1 MQPDSAVNAGPGSAA
16 ATAAAAEVEPHIDM
30 PPLPPPPAFSPR
42 SSLPS
47 SSVPP
52 ETPSSAS
59 HPVHDPSI
67 IPATTAPSHSSHAAS
82 TAPSPST
89 PATAST
95 LSSVPAKHH
104 DVASIAFPSGP
115 SSSADPS
122 HRSIPSSLTSSARQ
136 SRSSSPAP
144 APPLRT
150 ISQGPYSNNAWP
162 PSATANVNATGS
174 AISTLTSS
182 ERRQITDSL
191 RAHKRSSSLATLKSF
206 ASASNPSL
214 PTTGALQVQGV
225 NKPSSHGR
233 TSPAAAST
241 PTANEMP
248 APTQPPYRRAQ
259 TYRFSRTQSAA
270 PPHARTAETDTSAD
284 PQARSRHTS
293 DAPYHATSEELEKEN
308 QRLKATAA
316 AKLAEQEAWEKTRGA
331 GSAVLDL
338 LKLPNLSD
346 DDADDDHSAESSG
359 PGRQSRATTPGSAS
373 GSGISGASVPGSG
386 SSNSSQTDSGRSSN
400 KRKMGKLTRTW
411 EAARVL
417 PSLDDVQ
424 ARRHDPVTVTSADK
438 LLSRGISEYTLLPKI
453 LGRGKFSSV
462 FLASKPYGPTGDP
475 QLFAIKHTPLFPH
488 HPLIATRLL
497 REPTLLA
504 ELPPHPNLVN
514 VYETIRTPGHFY
526 LIEEYLDGYVTLE
539 ALLPMRSEQSP
550 PHYPILPTGV
560 ANCVL
565 DQLLS
570 AVHAIHHPL
579 QICHRDIKPE
589 NILVHPDTL
598 QLKLLD
604 FGLATHFSRSEA
616 KLSTCCGS
624 PAFHCPEI
632 VTALRN
638 PLGTVHYWGPEVDAW
653 TCGITMLRL
662 LTGVRYPIGASHTS
676 VRSMSIRA
684 QRAVATIK
692 DPELR
697 DRVGKLLEIN
707 GERRMRNFEDLVK
720 ALEPATDEIHRGI
733 KEFKSTTFIPVEP
746 QHKMNLPLVV
756 GPAAEA
762 ALTAPLLPSGA
773 TPAGSKRSTPM
784 NSRPAS
790 PTFGGGEVLDA
801 HLSPAPTLLLSN
813 PTYQPAQRVL
823 SYVKYCLR
831 CAGILYHCWPDTSS
845 SASLPPTPG
854 PFEAAFQ
861 DYNNALSNVTSRT
874 SDTPSSAHPDGSVPP
889 SLSPST
895 PFPIQAARSERDP
908 YSHIH
913 VFECVLEVV
922 DPPADSDQDAP
933 QSLVQSIFSALSFG
947 RRPANRRSMSTPP
960 KPENLQAA
968 GMPRPPGTPADA
980 PVSGSG
986 SASGKAGD
994 VKCLTF
1000 YLVLRFPRR
1009 PSGQLNF
1016 VATRPS
1022 YSRSSSTAGRS
1033 HRARS
1038 RASSAVGADRDSGG
1052 LHRDVSTDSL
1062 TRLSK
1067 LHSSHAEFATG
1078 IHPLRKAMIDS
1089 NHTTPRASRTSS
1101 PAVSHGNLK
1110 KREGSLAPYRD
1121 HDRHGRDLND
1131 AERSNL
1137 GLTIETSPELL
1148 RIAEKQASAHNSPSP
1163 QSAPNS
1169 RATSRARSRK
1179 SSRVRG
1185 SSASRRN
1192 GGSNKVFVHVT
1203 DNRALDAVRK
1213 AFSIGGTTTDY
1224 NPDIET
1230 DYEDSGM
1237 WASPDLRARE
1247 MTLGEESDHG
1257 LSSESKP
1264 RRPSSNRRRP
1274 HSHRHVSGLSVP
1286 VAEGEDRSK
1295 LASSAGE
1302 SGHASRPTWADI
1314 PAGGM
1319 KPRNTISHSSDD
1331 QEQYTRGRSL
1341 GPAGSLPSPTS
1352 GIPFPAPPRLRASSN
1367 LAFAVVQEE
1376 SSPSNTEHSA
1386 SQSRTMVDLRD
1397 KPPVAED
1404 TTHQVDAPVVPSTSV
1419 DFDLHAAVATLA
1431 SMTSGLLKEDPLPEQ
1446 AELSSGVS
1454 DVASYLLRLQ
1464 TDDAARFAQEL
1475 DTLSF
1480 DLFRALSPITG
1491 LVDRSSGSAVKAAS
1505 VAKQVLD
1512 LLGDNASSR
1521 EVYMAV
1527 DMRCGEMLDAEPHCV
1542 ELSGD
1547 EQIWSSAAETVYLM
1561 RLLNMS
1567 LPRIRTKKPQ
1577 GFSQVFGR
1585 LPQCL
1590 MLGLV
1595 SAAEHAASACEKLA
1609 EEAVKTCCSTA
1620 LIVVDWEAHCM
1631 GTSEREPI
1639 RRTSREALGR
1649 FLEGVTVC
1657 LPYLAGATTP
1667 LSEDFFFAQNP
1678 RYAMASK
1685 EGGVSTVKRNESLFA
1700 EISKTLASLEVD
1712 LGTIWSNALLGMSRD
1727 PKDDDTR
1734 GTLTALGVAGFVLH
1748 VHLLHSGY
1756 ARDRPLEWK
1765 GVRAQTQLEAALPVA
1780 LLAVSEQTK
1789 AAASPELEEG
1799 KEDALADTSLLWMQ
1813 WCFCGLQ
1820 EDASAGQRILPV
1832 ELAVSLAQTLATQSV
1847 ISPSPSA
1854 RLIRFKLLSDLLVHR
1869 TERIAALQVLDQII
1883 TSSPFSQLRAGG
1895 VSILRSVLSAWLAPI
1910 KTGDVDAV
1918 PLESIVALL
1927 NKIVALPSGL
1937 QPTGT
1942 GEAPEEASR
1951 LTETLAEE
1959 SGKLTELLSLLFWLE
1974 TQQHSANSNLT
1985 CLSSKLEY
1993 WSSFVQPLEKLL
2005 EQLGSTDSHHK
2016 QQFELVHIALQ
2027 RLVTTFPTSSSS

>member
-1 MQPDSAVNAGPGSAA
+1 MQPDSAVNAGPAGSGAVA
-16 ATAAAAEVEPHIDM
+16 EPHLDM
-30 PPLPPPPAFSPR
+30 PPPPPPPAFSAR

-47 SSVPP
+47 SPVPP
-52 ETPSSAS
+52 EISSSSSSPSHS
-59 HPVHDPSI
+59 VHDPSI
-67 IPATTAPSHSSHAAS
+67 IPATTAPPQTSQAAS
-82 TAPSPST
+82 TTQSIPTPSP
-89 PATAST
+89 
-95 LSSVPAKHH
+95 VPAKHH
-104 DVASIAFPSGP
+104 NVASIAFPSRP
-115 SSSADPS
+115 LSSADPL
-122 HRSIPSSLTSSARQ
+122 HRSVPSSSTSSARQ

-150 ISQGPYSNNAWP
+150 ISQGPYSNNVWP

-174 AISTLTSS
+174 TISTLTSS

-214 PTTGALQVQGV
+214 PTTGALQPQGV
-225 NKPSSHGR
+225 NKASSHGR
-233 TSPAAAST
+233 TSPAAASK
-241 PTANEMP
+241 PNEMP

-270 PPHARTAETDTSAD
+270 PPHARTAETSTSLD
-284 PQARSRHTS
+284 PHARSRHTS
-293 DAPYHATSEELEKEN
+293 DAPHHATSEELDKEN
-308 QRLKATAA
+308 QRLKAAAA

-346 DDADDDHSAESSG
+346 DDADDDQSAGSCG

-373 GSGISGASVPGSG
+373 GSGISAASVPGSG
-386 SSNSSQTDSGRSSN
+386 SSNSSQTDSGRSNN
-400 KRKMGKLTRTW
+400 KRKIGKLTRTW

-424 ARRHDPVTVTSADK
+424 ARRHDVVTVTSADK

-526 LIEEYLDGYVTLE
+526 LVEEYLDGYVTLE

-662 LTGVRYPIGASHTS
+662 LTGIRYPIGASHTS

-697 DRVGKLLEIN
+697 DRVGKLLEVN

-720 ALEPATDEIHRGI
+720 ALETPTDETHRGI

-773 TPAGSKRSTPM
+773 TPTGSKRSTPM

-790 PTFGGGEVLDA
+790 PTLGGGEASDA

-874 SDTPSSAHPDGSVPP
+874 SDTPSSAHPDGLVPP

-913 VFECVLEVV
+913 VFECVLEMM
-922 DPPADSDQDAP
+922 DPPADADQDEP

-968 GMPRPPGTPADA
+968 GMPRPPGAPADA

-1009 PSGQLNF
+1009 PSGHLNF
-1016 VATRPS
+1016 VATRPP
-1022 YSRSSSTAGRS
+1022 YSRSSSVAGRS

-1052 LHRDVSTDSL
+1052 VHRDASTDSL
-1062 TRLSK
+1062 TRFSK

-1110 KREGSLAPYRD
+1110 KREGSLAPHRE
-1121 HDRHGRDLND
+1121 HDRHRRDLND

-1148 RIAEKQASAHNSPSP
+1148 RIAEKQASAQNSPSP
-1163 QSAPNS
+1163 QSAPTS

-1192 GGSNKVFVHVT
+1192 GGSNKIFVHVT

-1213 AFSIGGTTTDY
+1213 ALSIGGTTTDY

-1247 MTLGEESDHG
+1247 MTLGEESDPG
-1257 LSSESKP
+1257 FGSESKP
-1264 RRPSSNRRRP
+1264 RRPGSNRRRP
-1274 HSHRHVSGLSVP
+1274 HSHRQVSGLSVP
-1286 VAEGEDRSK
+1286 VAEGDD
-1295 LASSAGE
+1295 ASNVAPGAGE
-1302 SGHASRPTWADI
+1302 SGHASRPTWADV
-1314 PAGGM
+1314 PAGSM
-1319 KPRNTISHSSDD
+1319 KPRNTISHGSDD

-1341 GPAGSLPSPTS
+1341 GPAGSLPSPAS
-1352 GIPFPAPPRLRASSN
+1352 GIPFPGPPRLRASSN

-1376 SSPSNTEHSA
+1376 SSPSNTEHSV
-1386 SQSRTMVDLRD
+1386 SQSKTMVDLRD
-1397 KPPVAED
+1397 RPPAAESS
-1404 TTHQVDAPVVPSTSV
+1404 THQFDAPVVASKS
-1419 DFDLHAAVATLA
+1419 FDLNTAVATLA
-1431 SMTSGLLKEDPLPEQ
+1431 SMTIGLLKEDPLPEQ
-1446 AELSSGVS
+1446 AELSSRVS

-1480 DLFRALSPITG
+1480 DLFKALSPVTG
-1491 LVDRSSGSAVKAAS
+1491 LVDRASGSVVKVAS
-1505 VAKQVLD
+1505 LAKQVLD
-1512 LLGDNASSR
+1512 LLGENASSR

-1527 DMRCGEMLDAEPHCV
+1527 DMRCGEMLDAEPRCV

-1547 EQIWSSAAETVYLM
+1547 GQIWSSAAEAIYLM
-1561 RLLNMS
+1561 RLLNMI

-1590 MLGLV
+1590 MLGLTA
-1595 SAAEHAASACEKLA
+1595 AAEPAASACEKLA
-1609 EEAVKTCCSTA
+1609 EEAVQTCCLTA

-1631 GTSEREPI
+1631 GTSEREPV
-1639 RRTSREALGR
+1639 RRTSREALSR
-1649 FLEGVTVC
+1649 FLQGVTVC
-1657 LPYLAGATTP
+1657 LPHLAGASTA
-1667 LSEDFFFAQNP
+1667 LSEEFFLLQNP
-1678 RYAMASK
+1678 RYAMAGK
-1685 EGGVSTVKRNESLFA
+1685 GGASIVKRNESLFA

-1712 LGTIWSNALLGMSRD
+1712 LGSIWSNALVGMSRN
-1727 PKDDDTR
+1727 PEDDDTR
-1734 GTLTALGVAGFVLH
+1734 ETLTALGVAGFVLH

-1756 ARDRPLEWK
+1756 ARDRPSEWK

-1813 WCFCGLQ
+1813 WCFRGLQ
-1820 EDASAGQRILPV
+1820 EDASACQRILPV
-1832 ELAVSLAQTLATQSV
+1832 EVAVRLAQTLAMQSV

-1854 RLIRFKLLSDLLVHR
+1854 RLIRFKLLSDLLAHR
-1869 TERIAALQVLDQII
+1869 TERIAALQVLEQLI
-1883 TSSPFSQLRAGG
+1883 TSSPFGQLRAGG
-1895 VSILRSVLSAWLAPI
+1895 VSILRSAMSAWLAPI
-1910 KTGDVDAV
+1910 KTQDLDDA
-1918 PLESIVALL
+1918 PSESIVALL
-1927 NKIVALPSGL
+1927 DKIVTLPSGL
-1937 QPTGT
+1937 QPTST
-1942 GEAPEEASR
+1942 CEAPEEATR
-1951 LTETLAEE
+1951 LTETLVEE
-1959 SGKLTELLSLLFWLE
+1959 SGKLIELLSLLFWLE
-1974 TQQHSANSNLT
+1974 TQQGSASSNLT
-1985 CLSSKLEY
+1985 TISGKLGEY
-1993 WSSFVQPLEKLL
+1993 RTSFVQPLEKLVERL
-2005 EQLGSTDSHHK
+2005 ESTDSHHK
-2016 QQFELVHIALQ
+2016 QQLELVHIAVQ
-2027 RLVTTFPTSSSS
+2027 RLVTTFPTSSPS